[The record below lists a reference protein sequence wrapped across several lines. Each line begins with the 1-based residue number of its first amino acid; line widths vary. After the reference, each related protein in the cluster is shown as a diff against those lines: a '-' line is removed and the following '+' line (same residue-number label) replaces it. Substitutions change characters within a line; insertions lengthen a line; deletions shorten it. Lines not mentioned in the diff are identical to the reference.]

1 VIARLPQ
8 RRFPHKYL
16 FIFTL
21 LLILISCKSVKTAE
35 QDDDIFI
42 DDEQYLI
49 ADERLVNEKKVSA
62 DRPGEQHVFDGFV
75 RLVLNEKSGSFSLSC
90 IPNSSSSLYES
101 LFISRNPKSSYMS
114 ISVNGKIY
122 QLGASRIFTS
132 SIVRQNGNP
141 ALVFESG
148 FLTVTQEFAPV
159 KSGNSMNAN
168 GVMITIDI
176 MNTSEKNALVGLRF
190 LLDTELGEKR
200 GMTPF
205 VTHNRIVTAETLLNG
220 DSGERYWM
228 SKGESVSLMG
238 SIVNPV
244 DSNSAA
250 PDYVHFANWKR
261 LNDAPWKLRYAEGR
275 SFSSFP
281 YSMNDSAVCYYYE
294 PVEILSGSSLAYKIF
309 LTTEDAAWYYPHEQG
324 ARSVYIISEST
335 IRTIDVST
343 LEEAAFLEAMQSNE
357 NPKWLTLKRIQEI
370 LNQFLIGDIVL
381 NENDMA
387 EIERIINLHR
397 NEAR

>member
-1 VIARLPQ
+1 MIALFQ
-8 RRFPHKYL
+8 QQRFPYKYL
-16 FIFTL
+16 LIFAL
-21 LLILISCKSVKTAE
+21 LLMFISCKSVETAE

-42 DDEQYLI
+42 NEEQYLI
-49 ADERLVNEKKVSA
+49 ADERLVNEEKVS
-62 DRPGEQHVFDGFV
+62 PNNSNEQHVFDGFV
-75 RLVLNEKSGSFSLSC
+75 RLVLNEKSGSFSLSY
-90 IPNSSSSLYES
+90 IPNSSYSLYEP

-114 ISVNGKIY
+114 VTVNGKIY
-122 QLGASRIFTS
+122 RLGTSRKFTS

-159 KSGNSMNAN
+159 KSGNSLNAN
-168 GVMITIDI
+168 GVMITINV
-176 MNTSEKNALVGLRF
+176 MNTGDNDALVGLRF

-244 DSNSAA
+244 DVNAVP

-261 LNDAPWKLRYAEGR
+261 LNDVPWKLRYAEGR

-281 YSMNDSAVCYYYE
+281 YSMNDSAVCYFYE
-294 PVEILSGSSLAYKIF
+294 PVEILSGNSLTYKIF
-309 LTTEDAAWYYPHEQG
+309 LTTEDAAWYYPHEHG

-335 IRTIDVST
+335 IRNIDIST

-357 NPKWLTLKRIQEI
+357 NPKWLTLKRVQEI
-370 LNQFLIGDIVL
+370 LNQFLTGDIVL

-387 EIERIINLHR
+387 EIERIIHSHR